1 MLTALKIRIPHS
13 YANVEYLRPNFL
25 EVESEMESF
34 THKIV
39 EESFTMPFFFLILL
53 MFSPQHLI
61 TFPMQIIMLFFRSI
75 HVPSWIYSAN

>member
-13 YANVEYLRPNFL
+13 YANIEYLRSNFL

-39 EESFTMPFFFLILL
+39 EESFTMPLFFF
-53 MFSPQHLI
+53 
-61 TFPMQIIMLFFRSI
+61 
-75 HVPSWIYSAN
+75 